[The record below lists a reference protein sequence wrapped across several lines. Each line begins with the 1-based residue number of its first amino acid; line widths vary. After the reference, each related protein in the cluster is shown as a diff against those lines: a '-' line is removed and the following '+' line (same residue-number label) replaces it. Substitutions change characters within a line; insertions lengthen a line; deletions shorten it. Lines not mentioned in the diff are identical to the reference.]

1 MEMQSE
7 CGGSEGQSFVK
18 LLEALVGS
26 VLNVRSRSVGM
37 LQAAR

>member
-7 CGGSEGQSFVK
+7 CGGSEGK
-18 LLEALVGS
+18 NLREALESFGWVS
-26 VLNVRSRSVGM
+26 VNVRSRSVRM